1 MSFVQVARSEGVGT
15 ICLTRGKL
23 NPLNE
28 TLVDELHQCLRDL
41 EEDPKVTAVIVTAQ
55 GRFFSFGFD
64 IVEFL
69 TYPREPFIRYLKR
82 FTDLYTYLFLFPKP
96 VVAALNGHA
105 IAAGCTLVMACDYRI
120 MVAGKAKIAMNEITL
135 GLSVFAGSIEMLK
148 FCVGPRKAECILAAG
163 SMYSARQASK
173 LGLIDQVSPVDQL
186 AEEARRRAKEFAK
199 IDPLAFRSIKALL
212 RRPVAEEMMR
222 REKASILEF
231 ARAWHGE
238 AARKGLGRLTVVK
251 PARG

>member
-1 MSFVQVARSEGVGT
+1 VSFIQVSRSEGIGT
-15 ICLTRGKL
+15 ISLTRGKL

-28 TLVDELHQCLRDL
+28 PLVEELHQCLRELDQ
-41 EEDPKVTAVIVTAQ
+41 DPKVRAVIVTAQ
-55 GRFFSFGFD
+55 GKFFSFGFD

-69 TYPREPFIRYLKR
+69 TYPREPFIRYLTR
-82 FTDLYTYLFLFPKP
+82 FTELYTYLFLFPKP
-96 VVAALNGHA
+96 VVGALNGHA

-120 MVAGKAKIAMNEITL
+120 MAAGKAKIALNEITL
-135 GLSVFAGSIEMLK
+135 GLSVFAGSMEMLK

-173 LGLIDQVSPVDQL
+173 LGLIDQVSPVEQL
-186 AEEARRRAKEFAK
+186 AEEARTRAKEFAMR
-199 IDPLAFRSIKALL
+199 DPLAFRSIKALL

-222 REKASILEF
+222 REKGSILEF
-231 ARAWHGE
+231 ARMWHGDT
-238 AARKGLGRLTVVK
+238 ARKSLGKLTVVR